1 MTQITLICPHC
12 GGNFTLD
19 DSRPLQAYWTCPYCN
34 SRSLMQK
41 SNDTIRL
48 RGIIASQSGK
58 TEPPGERQQSAAG
71 PAPAGEVPLPV
82 AKPAGEVPQPTA
94 KPAGESEPGIGAPSD
109 KPPEQP
115 TKHRSLS
122 EYIAEAEAPAIAK
135 EPEKPGAAADLNQVR
150 PSGPISEPGGQ
161 FLHWLTLA
169 ESAAQIRDLPSFNS
183 YSRQAIDSKPDDP
196 RLYAWRALLAEEA
209 GGLARAAW
217 ATPVWYL
224 LTPKQKAALLA
235 QHFYA
240 FNTAMRF
247 STPVEGSA
255 LAGQIGSHLVRQAVD
270 HLTERAELRCQK
282 HWFGKTFRGR
292 YRRSDLREAAD
303 FCDAIRRIDE
313 SVCKWGHTQLRHAVQ
328 TAAAALPRRLAKRI
342 TRF

>member
-58 TEPPGERQQSAAG
+58 AEPPGEVRQAAAG
-71 PAPAGEVPLPV
+71 SASV
-82 AKPAGEVPQPTA
+82 GEVPQPAA
-94 KPAGESEPGIGAPSD
+94 KPAGESEAGIGASSD

-115 TKHRSLS
+115 VKHRSLS

-135 EPEKPGAAADLNQVR
+135 EPEKPGKAADLNQVR
-150 PSGPISEPGGQ
+150 PAGPISGPDDQ

-183 YSRQAIDSKPDDP
+183 YSRQAIDCKPDDP
-196 RLYAWRALLAEEA
+196 RLYAWRALLTEEA

-247 STPVEGSA
+247 STPAEGSE

-282 HWFGKTFRGR
+282 HWFGKTFKGR
-292 YRRSDLREAAD
+292 YHRSDLREAAD
-303 FCDAIRRIDE
+303 FCDAIRRVDE

-342 TRF
+342 DRF

>member
-48 RGIIASQSGK
+48 RGIIASQPGK
-58 TEPPGERQQSAAG
+58 AGSAGEQQQSAAG
-71 PAPAGEVPLPV
+71 LAPAAGETPLPA
-82 AKPAGEVPQPTA
+82 AKTIA
-94 KPAGESEPGIGAPSD
+94 EPEPEISASPE

-115 TKHRSLS
+115 IKRRSLS
-122 EYIAEAEAPAIAK
+122 EYIAEAEAPTNAK
-135 EPEKPGAAADLNQVR
+135 EPVKPDSTVDNSQIR
-150 PSGPISEPGGQ
+150 PVGPIARPDDL
-161 FLHWLTLA
+161 FLHWLALA
-169 ESAAQIRDLPSFNS
+169 ESAAQSRDLPSFNS
-183 YSRQAIDSKPDDP
+183 YSRQAVDCKPEDP
-196 RLYAWRALLAEEA
+196 RLYAWRALLIEEA
-209 GGLARAAW
+209 GGLARATW

-235 QHFYA
+235 QHLYA

-247 STPVEGSA
+247 STPVEGEA
-255 LAGQIGSHLVRQAVD
+255 LAGQIGRHLIKQAVD

-292 YRRSDLREAAD
+292 YHRSDLQEAAD
-303 FCDAIRRIDE
+303 FCDAIRRINE
-313 SVCKWGHTQLRHAVQ
+313 SVCQWGHTLLRHAVQ
-328 TAAAALPRRLAKRI
+328 TEATALPRRLAKRLS
-342 TRF
+342 RF